1 MLNKTYNFLNKKNI
15 MEGEKKVKINGV
27 NIKCLGYYDYG
38 GNYYVTIFNDDTG
51 EYIDEIFKCRIDD
64 SDFMLKLENLLK
76 NRMIIAS

>member
-1 MLNKTYNFLNKKNI
+1 

-64 SDFMLKLENLLK
+64 SDFMLKLEKLLK
-76 NRMIIAS
+76 NRLIIAS